1 MSSWREV
8 CGSGNVARLAQR
20 SLVSSAETVSGF
32 SAFHRLYLAVVR
44 GDWESVKDMPNVQ
57 RVITKK
63 SETTLHIAALANQED
78 FVKNLLK
85 KMNSND
91 LKAENRVGN
100 NALSYAAAT
109 GNVNIA
115 KAMLEKNTNLANL
128 GSGMTPLKTAVF
140 FEQSQ
145 MVEYLSTLT
154 RIKEWDTTKQ
164 VEIFV
169 TYVTVGMY
177 GKALEMLK
185 DNLDLATTKNKYD
198 ETALHVLACNPLAFA
213 SGSQPGSL
221 RSHINSCELF

>member
-1 MSSWREV
+1 MA
-8 CGSGNVARLAQR
+8 ARR
-20 SLVSSAETVSGF
+20 IEC
-32 SAFHRLYLAVVR
+32 HRLYLAAVR

-63 SETTLHIAALANQED
+63 LETTLHMAALANQED

-85 KMNSND
+85 KMNSDD

-100 NALSYAAAT
+100 NALSYAATT

-128 GSGMTPLKTAVF
+128 GSGMTPLETAVF
-140 FEQSQ
+140 FEHSQ

-164 VEIFV
+164 VELFV

-177 GKALEMLK
+177 GKHTFLLFT
-185 DNLDLATTKNKYD
+185 LYFHLSLHGLIFSSLSSRILFLNK
-198 ETALHVLACNPLAFA
+198 V
-213 SGSQPGSL
+213 
-221 RSHINSCELF
+221 